1 MGVLIMIL
9 TIFVGTT
16 QVNTDT
22 IMKYISENDTL
33 YITTNDIVAIDTF
46 NNNSTW
52 VFHLTVETTNTIDSI
67 AGKKGTMYF
76 YRENNWIRLNPYEIT
91 SCCIPSGLYISSYQG
106 SFMYKKGLIDIGE
119 NSSED
124 LRKKGFKRFL
134 RKLRHS

>member
-1 MGVLIMIL
+1 MGVLIIIL
-9 TIFVGTT
+9 TAFVGTT

-22 IMKYISENDTL
+22 IMKYITEKDTL

-46 NNNSTW
+46 NNNSSWT
-52 VFHLTVETTNTIDSI
+52 FHLTVEKTNILDSI
-67 AGKKGTMYF
+67 ADKKGTMYF
-76 YRENNWIRLNPYEIT
+76 YQVNNWIRLNPYEIK
-91 SCCIPSGLYISSYQG
+91 SCCIPPGLYIWTNQG
-106 SFMYKKGLIDIGE
+106 DFMYEKGLIHIGE